1 MTEQTSR
8 LVIEISSEQAKKNA
22 EELSKEL
29 VKIFTGGEKASDSTS
44 KLGKTIQV
52 TSNITQ
58 NFNTTVN
65 NTTKAVEK
73 QTQELAKQE
82 KQVDKTGLAFKQFAS
97 FVAGYVTISTAIGN
111 MDTYTQIGNKL
122 KIVTTNQE
130 QLNRAMEDTFAIAQR
145 SYSSW
150 NAVND
155 VYSKYMSNAKTLN
168 LTQSEVARLTEITSK
183 AVALSGSSAE
193 SAAGALFQ
201 YGQSLDG
208 NILRA
213 EEFNSLV
220 DGAGGLLN
228 AMATGLGV
236 TRGQL
241 RQMMLDGKLTGE
253 VITKALLKAGDSV
266 DKLHK
271 KTDVTIKQSLLLLSD
286 SVTKFIGEADHASG
300 ASKVTSEAIRTLS
313 ENIEPLAN
321 GAMALGIGLI
331 TKAILAKSIAVRSSI
346 ADSIQS
352 RVANMAEA
360 QAQVQLTGVVAIRA
374 KQTTALAL
382 TELNLARI
390 EFNGA
395 TTATARA
402 TAIQRVTAAE
412 IAHSI
417 AVKNSTFASAAYT
430 AAQNAETVATSR
442 LAAAKSLLLGLTG
455 GWVGLAAT
463 VAGVSAGYLLMRD
476 NGNEANK
483 TLQNQSR
490 YANLAANELDNL
502 TGAQK
507 RAAQKELSVNLEDQN
522 HKLQVLKKDY
532 ELLVESVLDSN
543 KSNKEAYRIWAEL
556 KAGVID
562 VDEAYKRLNNSDFVT
577 SGQINQLTDSKKKI
591 DEQKAA
597 VKNANEQMNLVK
609 TTGANAKQGFSDVT
623 EGAKQSA
630 DEVKRLNEK
639 LKDFN
644 KSLLDR
650 KWDTE
655 FKLFAVDKGYTE
667 SQAEELLKTYKDAV
681 AKGFKN
687 IPKETGQLL
696 RENWKLDEK
705 LNKTLDARNEKEK
718 DRTKELEKQLKVLQV
733 NEKVKANAA
742 KYGFENIESKYG
754 ILPGLLSGIHMQES
768 RGNAN
773 AVGPMTKYG
782 TAKGGFQFLDDT
794 AKRFKLT
801 GSDVFDLG
809 KSAEAAAKYLQILY
823 QKFGSWDKAI
833 SAYHAGEGNVEKGT
847 KIGPVNRQY
856 VQNVKGYIAGAN
868 GFDGSTKEFDS
879 SVNDLVKF
887 LQVKQDIELQYSS
900 GEIQRKTEHEK
911 KLADIQSHFSGD
923 AYTKLERQENERFA
937 NENRLA
943 ELQFDLNV
951 RGWNWTY
958 EQRIQNEIDTQK
970 VTISLNKE
978 YSDIQKQIAKEE
990 VDEKFA
996 YELKKF
1002 RETQLLKQLEYS
1014 TQYTERVN
1022 TARDK
1027 IAQYSLNPF
1036 DYQKTALASSQSQ
1049 AYASNNKA
1057 YSNDLKAADEAL
1069 RQGEINQDQHYQR
1082 MLDAKRLYTDND
1094 LAISLEHK
1102 RKEQELAKSQQQN
1115 QLQIWSGLVS
1125 SSQTMWSQ
1133 LTQSV
1138 KDASG
1143 EQSKSYKT
1151 MFAMQQAFAIASTL
1165 IAAHVAAAQTTADIT
1180 LPFVGKLPAASAIL
1194 AFGYAQA
1201 GLIASQAIAGFAT
1214 GGLFTGTGHVRGA
1227 GSETSDSI
1235 NAKLSDYEFVTRAW
1249 AVKRIGVQNMNY
1261 MNRTGEMPY
1270 QREYEALKMQFLMP
1284 NKSEI
1289 VPAFKDGGLVGVSR
1303 MSNADV
1309 ERRQFASIQQNSQQA
1324 LSRSE
1329 PNIVI
1334 SQTITFDTSS
1344 GTAKIDTQGQKDVA
1358 QSLQNMMDAWA
1369 RRESRQGRIL
1379 YNLVRSIK

>member
-228 AMATGLGV
+228 AIATGLGV

-417 AVKNSTFASAAYT
+417 AVKNSTVASAAYT

-442 LAAAKSLLLGLTG
+442 LAAAKSLLVGLTG

-532 ELLVESVLDSN
+532 ELLIESVLDSN

-718 DRTKELEKQLKVLQV
+718 DRTKELEKQLKTQQRLIGISGNSGIGTGAHLDVRYGGSRDGQKVSPEHIARLQAGGKSLSSYRVSSDYGQRKAPTAGASSFHKGIDFAMPVGTPITTKVAVKDVKTAYDSKGGGYYSTITFEDGVVLKLLHQSPSMQS
-733 NEKVKANAA
+733 KVKGGASTGTYGSYLAQDKAEAKTEKEIETLKANYYSLGEKDEADHIKRVKDLRKNGLHSLIA
-742 KYGFENIESKYG
+742 DENTRFEKTKQLRQFEFTMEVDGWRWVGEEKIKNDAYVKKLRVEASTDFNKKEKAEAIKSFEEQRDFELTAYRRLQQDKLNEFKASLEQQTGELQRAYYEVMAQNRMSQQQFAMWQFQNQYGS
-754 ILPGLLSGIHMQES
+754 
-768 RGNAN
+768 
-773 AVGPMTKYG
+773 AVGGAHDFYQNSVKDINKKDDKDQYLIDAETRSQMLIKAEQNLETQLKLIRMKGVEDERVLRQQQYTDNISVYG
-782 TAKGGFQFLDDT
+782 TMFGQMGELVRGYAGESSGAYKTLLASQKAANL
-794 AKRFKLT
+794 A
-801 GSDVFDLG
+801 
-809 KSAEAAAKYLQILY
+809 SAIMSGYT
-823 QKFGSWDKAI
+823 AI
-833 SAYHAGEGNVEKGT
+833 SAAWSSAPFPANLPAVAVATTKTGVLQAAISSISGFSGGGYTGIGGKYDPAGIVHKGEVVFSQDDIKRWGGVGNVE
-847 KIGPVNRQY
+847 
-856 VQNVKGYIAGAN
+856 
-868 GFDGSTKEFDS
+868 
-879 SVNDLVKF
+879 
-887 LQVKQDIELQYSS
+887 
-900 GEIQRKTEHEK
+900 
-911 KLADIQSHFSGD
+911 
-923 AYTKLERQENERFA
+923 
-937 NENRLA
+937 
-943 ELQFDLNV
+943 
-951 RGWNWTY
+951 
-958 EQRIQNEIDTQK
+958 
-970 VTISLNKE
+970 
-978 YSDIQKQIAKEE
+978 
-990 VDEKFA
+990 
-996 YELKKF
+996 
-1002 RETQLLKQLEYS
+1002 
-1014 TQYTERVN
+1014 
-1022 TARDK
+1022 
-1027 IAQYSLNPF
+1027 
-1036 DYQKTALASSQSQ
+1036 
-1049 AYASNNKA
+1049 
-1057 YSNDLKAADEAL
+1057 
-1069 RQGEINQDQHYQR
+1069 
-1082 MLDAKRLYTDND
+1082 
-1094 LAISLEHK
+1094 
-1102 RKEQELAKSQQQN
+1102 
-1115 QLQIWSGLVS
+1115 
-1125 SSQTMWSQ
+1125 
-1133 LTQSV
+1133 
-1138 KDASG
+1138 
-1143 EQSKSYKT
+1143 
-1151 MFAMQQAFAIASTL
+1151 AMR
-1165 IAAHVAAAQTTADIT
+1165 
-1180 LPFVGKLPAASAIL
+1180 
-1194 AFGYAQA
+1194 
-1201 GLIASQAIAGFAT
+1201 T
-1214 GGLFTGTGHVRGA
+1214 GGLAGFSGGGFVTGSGKQELNSSFPVLPSFNESRVI
-1227 GSETSDSI
+1227 DSI
-1235 NAKLSDYEFVTRAW
+1235 NKPNTNKDSAPVITINVNIQSDGSSSVD
-1249 AVKRIGVQNMNY
+1249 VKGDSNQN
-1261 MNRTGEMPY
+1261 
-1270 QREYEALKMQFLMP
+1270 LK
-1284 NKSEI
+1284 
-1289 VPAFKDGGLVGVSR
+1289 
-1303 MSNADV
+1303 
-1309 ERRQFASIQQNSQQA
+1309 QFAQFIGT
-1324 LSRSE
+1324 E
-1329 PNIVI
+1329 VEKVI
-1334 SQTITFDTSS
+1334 KKECNQ
-1344 GTAKIDTQGQKDVA
+1344 GGVIDREFRK
-1358 QSLQNMMDAWA
+1358 
-1369 RRESRQGRIL
+1369 RR
-1379 YNLVRSIK
+1379 

>member
-1 MTEQTSR
+1 
-8 LVIEISSEQAKKNA
+8 
-22 EELSKEL
+22 
-29 VKIFTGGEKASDSTS
+29 
-44 KLGKTIQV
+44 
-52 TSNITQ
+52 
-58 NFNTTVN
+58 
-65 NTTKAVEK
+65 
-73 QTQELAKQE
+73 
-82 KQVDKTGLAFKQFAS
+82 
-97 FVAGYVTISTAIGN
+97 
-111 MDTYTQIGNKL
+111 
-122 KIVTTNQE
+122 
-130 QLNRAMEDTFAIAQR
+130 
-145 SYSSW
+145 
-150 NAVND
+150 
-155 VYSKYMSNAKTLN
+155 MSNAKTLN

-286 SVTKFIGEADHASG
+286 SVTKFIGEADHASS
-300 ASKVTSEAIRTLS
+300 ASKVTSEAVRTLS

-352 RVANMAEA
+352 RVANMVEA

-667 SQAEELLKTYKDAV
+667 SQAEELLKTYKDAI

-687 IPKETGQLL
+687 IPKETGELL
-696 RENWKLDEK
+696 RQNWNLDEQ
-705 LNKTLDARNEKEK
+705 LNRTLDARNEKEK

-742 KYGFENIESKYG
+742 KYNFGGLEGKYG
-754 ILPGLLSGIHMQES
+754 LPSGMLSAIHMIES

-773 AVGPMTKYG
+773 AYNKGSG
-782 TAKGGFQFLDDT
+782 AAGGFQFLKGTDDQYGVKDRYNL
-794 AKRFKLT
+794 AQ
-801 GSDVFDLG
+801 
-809 KSAEAAAKYLQILY
+809 SAEGAAKYLQHLL
-823 QKFGSWDKAI
+823 KLFNGNVEKAVR
-833 SAYHAGEGNVEKGT
+833 AYHAGEGNVQKG
-847 KIGPVNRQY
+847 KNLGKYNNQY
-856 VQNVKGYIAGAN
+856 IKDYYGYMGGIN
-868 GFDGSTKEFDS
+868 GFGGESKEFESLLNDQVKMLEKSQDEAEKIRKDFMSKGLQEEKEYNEQLKSIRENSALSSDEKKSYAVQLTTRFEAQKKLNNLQQDYELNGFKYTEDQKLIYQRDSAKLQLDAEGKYSNEVKALHKKSIDDQYTYELEKSKLAKDQRLLQATEFYMSGLQLAKAKYDIEKRLIAQSNEDPAEKAFKTQMLELQNQVDMNRRLKDASMGWDSVRSQMDGSSARYQVGQERFNRMDVSQNLFDT
-879 SVNDLVKF
+879 
-887 LQVKQDIELQYSS
+887 QI
-900 GEIQRKTEHEK
+900 
-911 KLADIQSHFSGD
+911 ADV
-923 AYTKLERQENERFA
+923 ERQEKELGADLEKLAVVREQIWAAHNQRMIDI
-937 NENRLA
+937 EN
-943 ELQFDLNV
+943 Q
-951 RGWNWTY
+951 Y
-958 EQRIQNEIDTQK
+958 QK
-970 VTISLNKE
+970 DSLN
-978 YSDIQKQIAKEE
+978 
-990 VDEKFA
+990 
-996 YELKKF
+996 L
-1002 RETQLLKQLEYS
+1002 
-1014 TQYTERVN
+1014 
-1022 TARDK
+1022 
-1027 IAQYSLNPF
+1027 
-1036 DYQKTALASSQSQ
+1036 
-1049 AYASNNKA
+1049 
-1057 YSNDLKAADEAL
+1057 
-1069 RQGEINQDQHYQR
+1069 
-1082 MLDAKRLYTDND
+1082 
-1094 LAISLEHK
+1094 
-1102 RKEQELAKSQQQN
+1102 
-1115 QLQIWSGLVS
+1115 
-1125 SSQTMWSQ
+1125 Q
-1133 LTQSV
+1133 LTQAQQLTGSF
-1138 KDASG
+1138 ANMFRGILGESSG
-1143 EQSKSYKT
+1143 AYRT
-1151 MFAMQQAFAIASTL
+1151 MFAMQQGFALSQAGMNLWSSVSDAYAKEPGTVWQK
-1165 IAAHVAAAQTTADIT
+1165 VAAGA
-1180 LPFVGKLPAASAIL
+1180 KAALDQGTFL
-1194 AFGYAQA
+1194 AM
-1201 GLIASQAIAGFAT
+1201 IQAITPQGFAT
-1214 GGLFTGTGHVRGA
+1214 GGHIMGKGTGT
-1227 GSETSDSI
+1227 SDDIPIMASNGEFMI
-1235 NAKLSDYEFVTRAW
+1235 RQAAVSKLGLVAL
-1249 AVKRIGVQNMNY
+1249 NY
-1261 MNRTGEMPY
+1261 MNKTGELPFQSELNAAKY
-1270 QREYEALKMQFLMP
+1270 QFSLP
-1284 NKSEI
+1284 NKQPTEK
-1289 VPAFKDGGLVGVSR
+1289 FRDGGLIGVSR

-1309 ERRQFASIQQNSQQA
+1309 ERRQFESIQQSNSASAQPKVTIINQTSQPVEA
-1324 LSRSE
+1324 SSE
-1329 PNIVI
+1329 WDGNELKVI
-1334 SQTITFDTSS
+1334 LTEM
-1344 GTAKIDTQGQKDVA
+1344 QK
-1358 QSLQNMMDAWA
+1358 QNEAMMDAKIEKRFRMA
-1369 RRESRQGRIL
+1369 NRQGW
-1379 YNLVRSIK
+1379 K